1 MAKFATHNPLA
12 EVYLIQFLFKVDQYT
27 NQEHNHIFFVI
38 QQCCVTHQY
47 FFVSCGKIYIES
59 SFYIHFTR
67 NSIFIMKKIKT
78 VVLSEFGYKILGLW
92 DGNILFL
99 KNVYRCI
106 VRQATY
112 QLPIK
117 GAPHLQKNFRY
128 FLFLSYDS
136 SYLLQI
142 VQRR

>member
-27 NQEHNHIFFVI
+27 NQEHNHIFLVI

-47 FFVSCGKIYIES
+47 FFVSWGKIYIES

-78 VVLSEFGYKILGLW
+78 VFCLNLVTKYQDYGMETFY
-92 DGNILFL
+92 FL
-99 KNVYRCI
+99 KMYIGV
-106 VRQATY
+106 
-112 QLPIK
+112 L
-117 GAPHLQKNFRY
+117 
-128 FLFLSYDS
+128 
-136 SYLLQI
+136 
-142 VQRR
+142 